1 MCVADRGDGNRQL
14 RQRGE
19 DRRREFLVQVA
30 RPYAGITVK
39 MTGLFWLRYPAVMA
53 KSDLCQRVLAG
64 KVDPFQKTKRANLS
78 CPPYAQKGRSAIK
91 FFKYFNAGPR
101 ENLSPSRRSS

>member
-1 MCVADRGDGNRQL
+1 
-14 RQRGE
+14 
-19 DRRREFLVQVA
+19 VA